1 LYSLVACSKAFWSSF
16 DNFTVEEELF
26 VVVFFEAVLAQPANK
41 ATDKSV
47 TASFFMRISPGFV
60 FYVVYYSKDF
70 LIFQQLSENFNK
82 MN

>member
-1 LYSLVACSKAFWSSF
+1 
-16 DNFTVEEELF
+16 
-26 VVVFFEAVLAQPANK
+26 
-41 ATDKSV
+41 
-47 TASFFMRISPGFV
+47 MRISPGFV